1 MTLKPEDLVVTSFAT
16 GDDAFRLVKTG
27 PATDPVTDPNEPT
40 PATHCYVCPEETQ
53 TCP

>member
-16 GDDAFRLVKTG
+16 GDDSFRVVKTD
-27 PATDPVTDPNEPT
+27 PATDPNEPT